1 MNRIP
6 LSLLAWCCMLSLT
19 EPVTVQAQ
27 ELSLQV
33 IDSLA
38 ASGDVGQ
45 ARAALDE
52 WWRER
57 GDSASRNDV
66 QLAIWLRGRLS
77 LDAARA
83 EREYQRLV
91 VEFPGGRYTDGAL
104 LRLALAAQSR
114 GDVPRAATYLETLLR
129 DYPSSSHRADASRR
143 LADFRANGSLATA
156 QATSAA
162 AAAARTAP
170 SPGTR
175 PASGGLP
182 PAAERPPPAAE
193 RTPAPAAGETGR
205 YSVQLGAFSS
215 ETRARNLA
223 TASRRGGFESRVV
236 RVPGSRLIRVR
247 VGRFSTQEA
256 AAAVRARAVAGG
268 FAAAVV
274 NDATVEQPVP

>member
-1 MNRIP
+1 MNRIL
-6 LSLLAWCCMLSLT
+6 LSLLAWCCMLALT
-19 EPVTVQAQ
+19 GPVTVRAQ
-27 ELSLQV
+27 ELSLQA

-38 ASGDVGQ
+38 ASGEVGQ
-45 ARAALDE
+45 ARTALDE

-57 GDSASRNDV
+57 GDSASRDDV
-66 QLAIWLRGRLS
+66 QRAIWLRGRLS
-77 LDAARA
+77 LDGARA

-91 VEFPGGRYTDGAL
+91 VEFPGGPHTDGAL
-104 LRLALAAQSR
+104 LRLAQAAQSR
-114 GDVPRAATYLETLLR
+114 GDAPRAATYLETLLR

-143 LADFRANGSLATA
+143 LADLRANSSLAPLLGA
-156 QATSAA
+156 ATSVAA
-162 AAAARTAP
+162 PAARAAP
-170 SPGTR
+170 SPSAR
-175 PASGGLP
+175 PVTSG
-182 PAAERPPPAAE
+182 PPPAAE
-193 RTPAPAAGETGR
+193 RTPAPEAGETGR

-215 ETRARNLA
+215 EVRARNLA
-223 TASRRGGFESRVV
+223 TASRRAGFESRVV